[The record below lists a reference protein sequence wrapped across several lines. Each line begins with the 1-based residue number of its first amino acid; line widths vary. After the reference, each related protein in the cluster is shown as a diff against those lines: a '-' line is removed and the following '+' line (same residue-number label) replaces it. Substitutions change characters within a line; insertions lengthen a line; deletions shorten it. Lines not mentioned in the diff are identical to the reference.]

1 MSSKIPIPTVSVVM
15 ATYNRANMIGE
26 TISSIL
32 SQTFSDFELIIVCD
46 GSTDDT
52 ERVVTSFDDSR
63 IKFCIQPNSGR
74 PAIPRNFGIREAKGK
89 YVAFCDDDDLWLP
102 EKLEKQLGSFDDEGI
117 SCVASDCIPIGDV
130 KYFSKTL
137 SFRNN
142 ENSRDFSYNDILL
155 GLNPII
161 SSSVLTKRDYLLS
174 LDGFDE
180 SVDFR
185 FIEDWELWLRLSRKG
200 AVRILAEPLLKYRMY
215 QKQGRDERSVTL
227 NTLKIID
234 KHELLGFMDHETGQK
249 ARANC
254 SVVIGRAYLEVGDN
268 NGIRYYLQGV
278 IGCMSFPLRMKALLG
293 LILLLLPNF
302 MRKPLFRLACY
313 VR

>member
-1 MSSKIPIPTVSVVM
+1 MGNKMPTPTVSVVM
-15 ATYNRANMIGE
+15 ATYNRANLIRE
-26 TISSIL
+26 TIYSIL
-32 SQTFSDFELIIVCD
+32 GQTFSDLELIIVCD
-46 GSTDDT
+46 GSTDGT
-52 ERVVTSFDDSR
+52 EMQVTSLDDPR
-63 IKFCIQPNSGR
+63 IKFCKQPNSGR
-74 PAIPRNFGIREAKGK
+74 PAIPRNFGIRAAKGK
-89 YVAFCDDDDLWLP
+89 YVAFCDDDDPWLP
-102 EKLEKQLGSFDDEGI
+102 EKLEKQLESFDEGI

-130 KYFSKTL
+130 KYFSKIL
-137 SFRNN
+137 SFKNN
-142 ENSRDFSYNDILL
+142 EYSRDLSYNDILL

-174 LDGFDE
+174 LNGFDD

-200 AVRILAEPLLKYRMY
+200 AVRILAEPLLKYRMH
-215 QKQGRDERSVTL
+215 QKPGRDERSVAL

-234 KHELLGFMDHETGQK
+234 KHESLGFMDHETGQK

-268 NGIRYYLQGV
+268 NGIKFYLRGV
-278 IGCMSFPLRMKALLG
+278 IGCMSFSLRMKALLG

-302 MRKPLFRLACY
+302 MRKPLLRLAYCM
-313 VR
+313 R